1 MKNFSSRVL
10 PILSLAIVAAPS
22 IAPIAQ
28 AAPFKD
34 AAGVVYFQDAG
45 QTVGQKLTIE
55 LTGTPVTKNATAN
68 QCGVLTVPLPGTGLV
83 MPSSIKVGSTIVNVS
98 SLSVAATPK
107 CTLNSTTGVYA
118 LATPLTTNSKTI
130 EGKVLVIGQTP
141 SLGQVVEYTGLG
153 KSKTVT
159 ADKCSMAKLGSTSAP
174 APSSFK
180 FMGND
185 YSLASLSV
193 GVPNRCIGGVR
204 YAPVG
209 GGSGSGS

>member
-1 MKNFSSRVL
+1 MQKLSSRL
-10 PILSLAIVAAPS
+10 LSILGLAAIVVPS
-22 IAPIAQ
+22 MAMNAQ

-83 MPSSIKVGSTIVNVS
+83 MPSSIKVGTTIVDVS
-98 SLSVAATPK
+98 SLSVGATPK
-107 CTLNSTTGVYA
+107 CTLNATTGTYS
-118 LATPLTTNSKTI
+118 LATPLTGNIKTI
-130 EGKVLVIGQTP
+130 EGKILVVGQTP

-159 ADKCSMAKLGSTSAP
+159 ADKCAMAKLGSTSAP
-174 APSSFK
+174 APSTFK

-193 GVPNRCIGGVR
+193 SIPNRCIGGIR

-209 GGSGSGS
+209 SSSSGS